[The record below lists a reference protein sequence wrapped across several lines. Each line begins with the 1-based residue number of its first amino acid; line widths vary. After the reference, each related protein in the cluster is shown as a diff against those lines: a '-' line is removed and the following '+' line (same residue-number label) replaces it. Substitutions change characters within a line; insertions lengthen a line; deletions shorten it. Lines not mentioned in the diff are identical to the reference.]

1 MKNEKN
7 REECEILTKTPKM
20 VLETNRFRKFPK
32 NCIATLELM
41 WERSKL
47 WIALKN
53 TTDVASFT
61 TPSPKTR
68 LYNKGVSS

>member
-1 MKNEKN
+1 MLGEGFE
-7 REECEILTKTPKM
+7 RERERLTTTPSI
-20 VLETNRFRKFPK
+20 VLVANKYKKFPI
-32 NCIATLELM
+32 NCITVLVLI

-47 WIALKN
+47 WIALKS
-53 TTDVASFT
+53 TIDVASFT